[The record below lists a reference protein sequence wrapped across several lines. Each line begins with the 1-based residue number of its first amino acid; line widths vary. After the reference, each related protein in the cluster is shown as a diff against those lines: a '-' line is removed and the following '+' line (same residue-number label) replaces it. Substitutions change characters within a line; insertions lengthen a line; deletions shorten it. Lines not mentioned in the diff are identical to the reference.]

1 MALNTVSVRVFIGLV
16 LMVGACATAF
26 RIGGP
31 SQKKAA
37 ILVFVCWG
45 TAALLQIHEHY
56 AVAPLIGGDLVY
68 SVGLLWLAWR
78 HHERW
83 LWIMVAVQV
92 LFFFLHVAQF
102 ERGGPPT
109 VPYIFANNVIC
120 AVGLVVLTAVSVA
133 SARKRGA
140 VVA

>member
-1 MALNTVSVRVFIGLV
+1 MNTVGVRVFIGLV
-16 LMVGACATAF
+16 LMVAACVTAF

-45 TAALLQIHEHY
+45 TAALMQIHEHY

-68 SVGLLWLAWR
+68 SAGLLWLAWR
-78 HHERW
+78 YHERW

-92 LFFFLHVAQF
+92 VFFLHVARF

-109 VPYIFANNVIC
+109 VLYIFANNVIC
-120 AVGLVVLTAVSVA
+120 AVGLVVLTAVSIA
-133 SARKRGA
+133 SARKRRA
-140 VVA
+140 VVV